1 MVGGVVGEGT
11 SDGGG
16 QVAGDVVLTGDGH
29 TGHALGQPIQ
39 IGRRRS
45 LTVLPALGVEGDP
58 GDMDP
63 GLQQPPQL
71 PGYRGTL
78 IGGVAGPGIG
88 DDEDGAHALGGGQT
102 QMIHP

>member
-1 MVGGVVGEGT
+1 MVGGVVGEGA

-16 QVAGDVVLTGDGH
+16 QVTGDVVLAGDGH
-29 TGHALGQPIQ
+29 AGHASRQPVQ
-39 IGRRRS
+39 IGEVRR
-45 LTVLPALGVEGDP
+45 LPLGVEGDP
-58 GDMDP
+58 GDMNPD
-63 GLQQPPQL
+63 LQQPPQL
-71 PGYRGTL
+71 AGYRGTL